1 MKLISTVA
9 LVAALAIP
17 VRAQI
22 IERVLVKV
30 NGDILT
36 QTELEERQTAAI
48 RARMGTDFKPE
59 MLNNNAEL
67 KKAVD
72 EVTPQLLVDAID
84 ELLLLQMGKE
94 KGYHLSDEQFQAW
107 LDNLRKEQNLGDE
120 QKFQAALKQEGMT
133 IDDLRKNVERQFLV
147 GQVQR
152 DEVGSKLTITEEEA
166 RQYYLT
172 HKQQFAEAA
181 TVTLREILIEVPTS
195 TQGGQAGVNVA
206 KQDEAEAQAAA
217 LRTRLLAGEDFA
229 KLAAEVSASPSKANG
244 GLIGPINV
252 AEVSASLQ
260 QVISKMKPGDITEPL
275 RTNKGVQI
283 LKLETLKPAS
293 IPPFESVRDLVA
305 DRVHDARQQTE
316 VRKFMARVRGQALI
330 EWKNDAL
337 KKMYEAQVAADPAGG
352 VQ

>member
-59 MLNNNAEL
+59 MLTNNAEL

-275 RTNKGVQI
+275 RTNKGVQL

>member
-48 RARMGTDFKPE
+48 RSRMGTDFKPE

-107 LDNLRKEQNLGDE
+107 LDNLRKEQNLGDD

-172 HKQQFAEAA
+172 HKQQFAEPA

-244 GLIGPINV
+244 GLIGPINL

-305 DRVHDARQQTE
+305 DKVHDARQQTE

-337 KKMYEAQVAADPAGG
+337 KKMYEAQVASDPAGSA
-352 VQ
+352 Q